1 MHLIRFLLLGLM
13 AGFFAVPAAAR
24 SLEQDVL
31 EEINFVRTQPQ
42 RYADELRRYREGFNG
57 KLVVDEL
64 GEHMTYEGVRA
75 VDEAIAFL
83 DAQRPLQPLAHG
95 SVLARA
101 AMDYADDQGRRG
113 GMGHVSA
120 TGMNPGRRVSAEGGG
135 PYVSETIAYG
145 RSDVAGI
152 VRSLI
157 VDDGVRSRI
166 HRAVIFQSYLQYAGV
181 GCAPHARAEYVCVI
195 DYAQTPD
202 GGFPRAPRLARSE
215 YGDGSGDFR
224 QPF

>member
-1 MHLIRFLLLGLM
+1 MRLFRYVLLAIVVLS
-13 AGFFAVPAAAR
+13 AAPGFAR
-24 SLEQDVL
+24 SLERDVL
-31 EEINFVRTQPQ
+31 EEINFARTQPQ
-42 RYADELRRYREGFNG
+42 QYADELRQYRDRFDGRI
-57 KLVVDEL
+57 VADEI

-83 DAQRPLQPLAHG
+83 DAQTPLEPLAFG
-95 SVLARA
+95 TVLARA
-101 AMDYADDQGRRG
+101 AADYATDQGQRG
-113 GMGHVSA
+113 SMGHVSA
-120 TGMNPGRRVSAEGGG
+120 NGMSPGRRVSARGGG

-166 HRAVIFQSYLQYAGV
+166 HRAIIFQSYLQYAGV
-181 GCAPHARAEYVCVI
+181 GCGPHTRAEYVCVI
-195 DYAQTPD
+195 DYAQTAD
-202 GGFPRAPRLARSE
+202 GGIPRAPKLARSE
-215 YGDGSGDFR
+215 FGDGEDMR